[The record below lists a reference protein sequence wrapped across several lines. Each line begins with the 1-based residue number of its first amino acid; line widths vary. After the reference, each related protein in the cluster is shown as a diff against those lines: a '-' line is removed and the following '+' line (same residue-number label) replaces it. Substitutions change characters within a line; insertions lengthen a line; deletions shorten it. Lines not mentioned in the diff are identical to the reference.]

1 MLMQCTDLQD
11 SRVKKIQKLWLLKA
25 KNRGKTGASFYTGLV
40 LCSDERIY
48 AMVQIQHCT
57 DNVINQCLVMPLL
70 PTLWAA
76 GGIVIS
82 GIHPS
87 VHTCLGGC
95 IFRPAHC

>member
-48 AMVQIQHCT
+48 AMVQIQHCA